1 MVFNLVNEQQE
12 WNRRTRDLIA
22 RARPCPLPVNDSI
35 PSVMIPQWHRGTTWA
50 RDAARAFHDEVAE
63 RVSTGA
69 AVCPGER
76 ARLMWIGRG
85 LWFDLDFYR
94 RFEQSHGAVF
104 VWSMYLAIAADG
116 YLRYGGDPLRALAA
130 RFAAFSDQLYTPPWS
145 AEWYVKEA
153 RHHGVD
159 GVVHL
164 VSEDARG
171 SYFTTRAL
179 EAAGIPVLELHADNV
194 DARSA
199 DGDALTRTVG
209 DWLDRRVRAGD

>member
-1 MVFNLVNEQQE
+1 MAQTTGRVISETGFAEVMHLVDEQQE

-22 RARPCPLPVNDSI
+22 RARPCPLPVNDSV

-63 RVSTGA
+63 RVSAGVS
-69 AVCPGER
+69 VCPRTGQ
-76 ARLMWIGRG
+76 A
-85 LWFDLDFYR
+85 
-94 RFEQSHGAVF
+94 H
-104 VWSMYLAIAADG
+104 
-116 YLRYGGDPLRALAA
+116 
-130 RFAAFSDQLYTPPWS
+130 
-145 AEWYVKEA
+145 
-153 RHHGVD
+153 
-159 GVVHL
+159 
-164 VSEDARG
+164 ARG

-209 DWLDRRVRAGD
+209 DWLDRHVLAGG